1 MIYLLGIIAVACI
14 IGCFAIWMKMV
25 KQDEQKFANEA
36 EKLTQS
42 YKQAN

>member
-1 MIYLLGIIAVACI
+1 MIYLLGFIAIACV

-25 KQDEQKFANEA
+25 KQDEQKFSNET